1 MAKSV
6 NSAFSGLPLE
16 NRGVAFGNFEV
27 LRDNKQPAIL
37 NEMGYINNDKD
48 FRQIKDPSYQSKI
61 ATDIVNGLN
70 AYFKAGNH
78 QWWTK
83 KGPDIEFTTSMQDF
97 F

>member
-1 MAKSV
+1 
-6 NSAFSGLPLE
+6 
-16 NRGVAFGNFEV
+16 
-27 LRDNKQPAIL
+27 DNKQPAIL

-78 QWWTK
+78 Q
-83 KGPDIEFTTSMQDF
+83 
-97 F
+97 

>member
-1 MAKSV
+1 DSSPSKNSASGITTYYYDSKKDLALAKSV

-48 FRQIKDPSYQSKI
+48 FRQIKDPSY
-61 ATDIVNGLN
+61 
-70 AYFKAGNH
+70 
-78 QWWTK
+78 
-83 KGPDIEFTTSMQDF
+83 
-97 F
+97 

>member
-1 MAKSV
+1 
-6 NSAFSGLPLE
+6 
-16 NRGVAFGNFEV
+16 
-27 LRDNKQPAIL
+27 
-37 NEMGYINNDKD
+37 MGYINNDKD

-83 KGPDIEFTTSMQDF
+83 KGPDIEFTTSMQDLF
-97 F
+97 

>member
-1 MAKSV
+1 
-6 NSAFSGLPLE
+6 
-16 NRGVAFGNFEV
+16 
-27 LRDNKQPAIL
+27 RDNKQPAIL

-78 QWWTK
+78 Q
-83 KGPDIEFTTSMQDF
+83 
-97 F
+97 